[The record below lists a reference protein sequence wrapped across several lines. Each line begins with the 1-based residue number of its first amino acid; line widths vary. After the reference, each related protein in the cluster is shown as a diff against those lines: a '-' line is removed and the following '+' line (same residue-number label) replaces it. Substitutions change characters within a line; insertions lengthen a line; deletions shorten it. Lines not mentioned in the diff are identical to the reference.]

1 MISNIDLIQ
10 KYKDFLGR
18 FDCEKNDTKMLFFGF
33 LSIGLPIIIA
43 PFIMAVLISLIAQKG
58 TNSLNISFASAFFA
72 WAISYFLYKKY
83 KKKDER
89 IEMIKN
95 ARNKV
100 FIGDLEDI
108 FDFSDKTTLTVFKIH
123 KKYIEDSLFR
133 DKGLHIPIIFT
144 LLDFIRERKMKN
156 KTIEDKTI
164 ARALKAEESK
174 SILMENNTSVGK
186 MLTQIRMI
194 G

>member
-18 FDCEKNDTKMLFFGF
+18 FDCEKNDAKMLFFGF
-33 LSIGLPIIIA
+33 LSIASPIII
-43 PFIMAVLISLIAQKG
+43 PILMAALISSIDKKG
-58 TNSLNISFASAFFA
+58 PNSLNILFISAFFS
-72 WAISYFLYKKY
+72 WAISYFFYKKY
-83 KKKDER
+83 KKRDER
-89 IEMIKN
+89 IDMIKN

-108 FDFSDKTTLTVFKIH
+108 FDFSDKETLTVFRIH

-144 LLDFIRERKMKN
+144 IFDFIRERKIKN
-156 KTIEDKTI
+156 KTIEDEI
-164 ARALKAEESK
+164 ISRALKAEESK